1 MEPII
6 TKKGRPP
13 RKKAVEKPDQVAH
26 LAQEVHALMTNHAK
40 KLKVSNSKYASAA
53 IAFFA
58 ESGLDPTAERPAGLA
73 HLGEKVADETKMV
86 RKQNTEIGNRL
97 IGLLRTWEKN
107 QYVFLQQQQQGML
120 NYLEQIEN
128 NIIRH
133 QVAIETSFLSPLV
146 ELVIR
151 GNQESYI
158 TRLLAEEIQLKVM
171 GKTENTF
178 EAMHLHYTAQ
188 RDDKVVT
195 QVRAFLQANGVAAPG
210 RAPKP
215 VVPEIPKVVPS
226 SATVVVPAAGATP
239 K

>member
-1 MEPII
+1 M
-6 TKKGRPP
+6 
-13 RKKAVEKPDQVAH
+13 
-26 LAQEVHALMTNHAK
+26 
-40 KLKVSNSKYASAA
+40 
-53 IAFFA
+53 
-58 ESGLDPTAERPAGLA
+58 GLA
-73 HLGEKVADETKMV
+73 HLSEKVADETKMV

-133 QVAIETSFLSPLV
+133 QVGIETNFLSPLV

-171 GKTENTF
+171 GKTEYTF

-188 RDDKVVT
+188 RDNKVVT
-195 QVRAFLQANGVAAPG
+195 QVRDFLQANAVAAPG

-226 SATVVVPAAGATP
+226 SATIVSPIAGATP